1 MGRLVQKFG
10 GTSVDDAKKLRH
22 AAEIVVKE
30 AAAGNQVVVVVSAM
44 GRTTDQLISLADSIA
59 DEQSA
64 RELDMLLATG
74 EQVSIALL
82 TMAIQQL
89 GGRARSFT
97 GAQAG
102 IITDEVHGSARIK
115 EVRAESLAH
124 CLQRSEIAVVAGFQ
138 GITESGEITTLGRG
152 GSDTTA
158 VALAAALKA
167 EWCDIYTD
175 VNGVYTADPHA
186 VAKARR
192 LEAISYEE
200 MLELSA
206 AGAKVLNARA
216 VELAMNTQVP
226 IRLRSTFEPEDE
238 GTLVTHKFLAPE
250 YTVCGIACDTSHT
263 SFNVKVTRA
272 LPDTGNGHNGHE
284 NGDGDGH
291 SNGNAHKGHHNGGG
305 HHNRIG
311 NVIADGKGIGNG
323 NGSDGTSAPYLEAMG
338 FLFRRLHDLGI
349 TTDNVTLIGKEN
361 GAAPELVFTCEKR
374 NTRRVQAIIE
384 SMNDELGKPE
394 VSVDSTLA
402 RISVIGSGLSCRRGL
417 VAAIFD
423 TLCNA
428 SIPIRMLTT
437 GDIRVTALVPEQF
450 RKEAVNQIH
459 EKFCIYPPVD
469 ARAFSS

>member
-10 GTSVDDAKKLRH
+10 GTSVGDANKLRH
-22 AAEIVVKE
+22 VAEIVVKE
-30 AAAGNQVVVVVSAM
+30 AAAGNQVAVVVSAM
-44 GRTTDQLISLADSIA
+44 GHTTDQLISLADSVA
-59 DEQSA
+59 DEQST
-64 RELDMLLATG
+64 REMDMLLATG

-82 TMAIQQL
+82 TMAIQSL

-102 IITDEVHGSARIK
+102 IITDGVHGSARIR
-115 EVRAESLAH
+115 EVRAEALEK
-124 CLQRSEIAVVAGFQ
+124 CLKNGEIAVVAGFQ
-138 GITESGEITTLGRG
+138 GITETGDITTLGRG

-175 VNGVYTADPHA
+175 VNGVYTADPRA
-186 VAKARR
+186 VQQARR
-192 LEAISYEE
+192 LEAVSYEE

-206 AGAKVLNARA
+206 AGAQVLNARA

-226 IRLRSTFEPEDE
+226 IRLRSTFEPDDE

-250 YTVCGIACDTSHT
+250 YTVCGIACDTNHT
-263 SFNVKVTRA
+263 SFRVKVTRP
-272 LPDTGNGHNGHE
+272 LQPNPD
-284 NGDGDGH
+284 
-291 SNGNAHKGHHNGGG
+291 
-305 HHNRIG
+305 
-311 NVIADGKGIGNG
+311 
-323 NGSDGTSAPYLEAMG
+323 GSRTPVHYLEAVG
-338 FLFRRLHDLGI
+338 RLFQQLHDMGV

-361 GAAPELVFTCEKR
+361 GAAPELLFTCEKR
-374 NTRRVQAIIE
+374 SARRVQAVIE
-384 SMNDELGKPE
+384 SMHEDLGRPE
-394 VSVDSTLA
+394 VVVDSDLA

-450 RKEAVNQIH
+450 RKEAVNHIH

-469 ARAFSS
+469 ARVFS

>member
-10 GTSVDDAKKLRH
+10 GTSVGDAKKLRH
-22 AAEIVVKE
+22 VAEIVVKE
-30 AAAGNQVVVVVSAM
+30 AAAGHQVAVVVSAM
-44 GRTTDQLISLADSIA
+44 GHTTDQLISLADSVA
-59 DEQSA
+59 DQQSS
-64 RELDMLLATG
+64 REMDMLLATG

-82 TMAIQQL
+82 TMAIQSL

-102 IITDEVHGSARIK
+102 IITDGVHGNARIR
-115 EVRAESLAH
+115 EIRADAIQE
-124 CLQRSEIAVVAGFQ
+124 CLQRGEIAVVAGFQ
-138 GITESGEITTLGRG
+138 GITETGDITTLGRG

-158 VALAAALKA
+158 VALAAAMKA

-175 VNGVYTADPHA
+175 VNGVYTADPRA
-186 VAKARR
+186 VQQARR

-206 AGAKVLNARA
+206 AGAQVLNARA

-250 YTVCGIACDTSHT
+250 YTVCGIACDTNHT
-263 SFNVKVTRA
+263 SFRVTVTR
-272 LPDTGNGHNGHE
+272 P
-284 NGDGDGH
+284 
-291 SNGNAHKGHHNGGG
+291 SQPS
-305 HHNRIG
+305 
-311 NVIADGKGIGNG
+311 
-323 NGSDGTSAPYLEAMG
+323 SDGSRTPVHYLEAVG
-338 FLFRRLHDLGI
+338 RLFQQLHELGI
-349 TTDNVTLIGKEN
+349 ATDNVTLIGKEN
-361 GAAPELVFTCEKR
+361 GAAPELLFTCEKR
-374 NTRRVQAIIE
+374 SARHVQTVIAAMDE
-384 SMNDELGKPE
+384 ELGKPQI
-394 VSVDSTLA
+394 VVDSDLA
-402 RISVIGSGLSCRRGL
+402 RISVVGSGLSCRRGL

-423 TLCNA
+423 TLCSA

-450 RKEAVNQIH
+450 RKQAVNHIH

-469 ARAFSS
+469 ARVFS